1 MLYLSKQYF
10 TNVHNYLVHV
20 QEKKDNHK
28 FIFKLSFKLKSAPFS
43 RVHMIKSK
51 KRVVVLIKVLFT
63 RGILNSANL
72 YLYVWVCIRQ

>member
-10 TNVHNYLVHV
+10 TNVHNYLV

-51 KRVVVLIKVLFT
+51 KRVVLLI
-63 RGILNSANL
+63 RL
-72 YLYVWVCIRQ
+72 Y